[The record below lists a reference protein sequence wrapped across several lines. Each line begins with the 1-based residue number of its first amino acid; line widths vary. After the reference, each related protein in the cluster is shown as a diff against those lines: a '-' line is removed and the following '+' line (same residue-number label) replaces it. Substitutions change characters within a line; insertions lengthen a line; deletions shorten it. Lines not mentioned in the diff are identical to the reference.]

1 MTWGSGVIFQ
11 RIFSKMTMTFA
22 VMVFVLCCAG
32 AESSRMIFENISVTP
47 EFADAPTV
55 RYNGVPMSFAP
66 KVKYENKWLV
76 LRIKYHTPMEK
87 ALPKRAAV
95 RGNGPRIA
103 IKTWLD
109 DVTLSVRVLMSTGV
123 RRNGKPVYVMFSGS
137 CTYWTV
143 RMDGKDH
150 VAVMFVPAIMLDRYT
165 IGYSWRPSA
174 VRSNRSARIDGV
186 RASGKVTARDFVI
199 EAVFT
204 SKGQEL
210 GRAYYNTGVKGKLA
224 AQSRAFNALV
234 ATVSVERS
242 VPGGVISR
250 EKSPWALYESGNF
263 EVEKPVDVENK

>member
-103 IKTWLD
+103 INTWLD
-109 DVTLSVRVLMSTGV
+109 DVT
-123 RRNGKPVYVMFSGS
+123 K
-137 CTYWTV
+137 
-143 RMDGKDH
+143 
-150 VAVMFVPAIMLDRYT
+150 
-165 IGYSWRPSA
+165 
-174 VRSNRSARIDGV
+174 
-186 RASGKVTARDFVI
+186 
-199 EAVFT
+199 
-204 SKGQEL
+204 
-210 GRAYYNTGVKGKLA
+210 
-224 AQSRAFNALV
+224 AL
-234 ATVSVERS
+234 
-242 VPGGVISR
+242 
-250 EKSPWALYESGNF
+250 
-263 EVEKPVDVENK
+263 ENLE

>member
-1 MTWGSGVIFQ
+1 M
-11 RIFSKMTMTFA
+11 RFS
-22 VMVFVLCCAG
+22 
-32 AESSRMIFENISVTP
+32 R
-47 EFADAPTV
+47 
-55 RYNGVPMSFAP
+55 
-66 KVKYENKWLV
+66 
-76 LRIKYHTPMEK
+76 
-87 ALPKRAAV
+87 LP
-95 RGNGPRIA
+95 PH
-103 IKTWLD
+103 
-109 DVTLSVRVLMSTGV
+109 LSVRVLMSTGV